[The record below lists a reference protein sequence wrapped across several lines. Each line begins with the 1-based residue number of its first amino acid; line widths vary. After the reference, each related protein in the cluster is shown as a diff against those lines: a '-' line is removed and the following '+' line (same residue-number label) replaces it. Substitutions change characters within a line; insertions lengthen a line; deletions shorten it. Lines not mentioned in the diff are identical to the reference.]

1 VKLPQHLGVAESP
14 WDATDLPVEVVA
26 PAEGLSAFL
35 GRVLNQLSLSAW
47 FPAAML
53 VGSLAVLLQLR
64 AEPDRDVVKAV
75 TRLAS
80 EPLGL
85 LILLLFALVLA
96 TIITQAF
103 EFEVIRLLEGYWGD
117 SLVAKS
123 ISRPFVARQRYKL
136 NQLPRRRAELML
148 RAFRRTKPFL
158 REHNIMPI
166 NKEYLVFLI
175 EEDLKARVERR
186 KVRLPVEWSAKK
198 AKKRTDEADS
208 FNWKQFAP
216 ADLMGRV
223 DAVEA
228 QIDEYPRPHRLLPTK
243 LGNVLRAVEDDIATR
258 GEELESFVISRW
270 DETPRALQKE
280 HDQYRTRLDMYCM
293 LVFVFFVL
301 AIFSPIII
309 TDGSRYL
316 PGTVATS
323 IAYLFMSCVSYSAA
337 VASARGYG
345 TALRAI
351 AQHNRSV
358 SAQLQRRDRG

>member
-1 VKLPQHLGVAESP
+1 
-14 WDATDLPVEVVA
+14 
-26 PAEGLSAFL
+26 
-35 GRVLNQLSLSAW
+35 
-47 FPAAML
+47 ML
-53 VGSLAVLLQLR
+53 VGSLAVLLQLH
-64 AEPDRDVVKAV
+64 AQPGRDVVKAV

-123 ISRPFVARQRYKL
+123 ISRLFVWRQRYIL
-136 NQLPRRRAELML
+136 NRLPRRRAELML
-148 RAFRRTKPFL
+148 RAFRRTKSFL
-158 REHNIMPI
+158 RDHNIIAI
-166 NKEYLVFLI
+166 NKEYLVHLI
-175 EEDLKARVERR
+175 EEGLTAQVEHR
-186 KVRLPVEWSAKK
+186 KIRLPVEWSTKK
-198 AKKRTDEADS
+198 AKKRTDEAES
-208 FNWKQFAP
+208 FNWQQFAP

-228 QIDEYPRPHRLLPTK
+228 QIDEYPRPNRLLPTK
-243 LGNVLRAVEDDIATR
+243 LGNVLRAVEDDIATQ
-258 GEELESFVISRW
+258 GDDLEGFVMSRW
-270 DETPRALQKE
+270 DETPSGLQKE

-301 AIFSPIII
+301 AIFSPILI
-309 TDGSRYL
+309 TEGSRYL

-323 IAYLFMSCVSYSAA
+323 IAFLFMSFVCYSAA

-351 AQHNRSV
+351 AEHDRSAKAQHP
-358 SAQLQRRDRG
+358 RRDRA